1 MSDMSEKDY
10 EKSIVDRKKQEGTV
24 LRSSFF
30 LFFIATFWGN
40 FYSNLCNREN
50 KNTEWALV
58 GQAKKG
64 DAHAFA
70 LLYQRYYKELF
81 YFALSV
87 VKHKEMAEDVVGNA
101 VLHAYEYL
109 PSLKKDTAFKSWLFQ
124 ITANECKR
132 QLKKKVVSVEDYL
145 LEEVETDEK
154 GFSEVEISEYL
165 KVLTAKKW
173 EN

>member
-1 MSDMSEKDY
+1 M
-10 EKSIVDRKKQEGTV
+10 T
-24 LRSSFF
+24 
-30 LFFIATFWGN
+30 
-40 FYSNLCNREN
+40 
-50 KNTEWALV
+50 NTEWALV

-87 VKHKEMAEDVVGNA
+87 VKHKETAEDVVGNA

-132 QLKKKVVSVEDYL
+132 QLKKTVVSVEDYL

-165 KVLTAKKW
+165 KALTDVERLTISLTVFGGYTSKEVGKLIGKREGSVRSIKSRALQKLRVGGT
-173 EN
+173 EYEG

>member
-1 MSDMSEKDY
+1 M
-10 EKSIVDRKKQEGTV
+10 T
-24 LRSSFF
+24 
-30 LFFIATFWGN
+30 
-40 FYSNLCNREN
+40 
-50 KNTEWALV
+50 NTEWALV

-145 LEEVETDEK
+145 LEEPEGLDGCGAIDDFTYGIWWVYQQRSGKINRKKRRVCSLDQKPGAAETSSRRN
-154 GFSEVEISEYL
+154 GI
-165 KVLTAKKW
+165 
-173 EN
+173 